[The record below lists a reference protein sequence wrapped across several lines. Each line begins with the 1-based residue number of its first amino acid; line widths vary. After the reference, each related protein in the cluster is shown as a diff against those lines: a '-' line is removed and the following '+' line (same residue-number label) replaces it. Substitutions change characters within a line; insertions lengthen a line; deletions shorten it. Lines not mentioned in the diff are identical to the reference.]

1 MHFLVNTD
9 AETQKKNTGKDGP
22 AAEIDHHDTP
32 QIQDTKARISENTEL
47 PFNPDSSSQVS
58 QICLQT
64 DSDYQV
70 TQPEQCY
77 HIPPPPKQD
86 YGSKFSSALQS
97 KRIYEYARVPSSHAT
112 LPREINEDHREPVR
126 KEYDDNDY
134 KQQTMRNNSKVD
146 IQQNVPCESKPCDET
161 EKQSEVRTVN
171 GLIVK
176 NIPQQRSTPK
186 FIPRQTLNIVKT
198 QLKPSTEDGITQDPL
213 RSELQRNAFL
223 LGKKH
228 GPETRGERRAEVS
241 AEDKSMNNTVSQI
254 RKRVQKVSVRVWYLH
269 RPSELTGTLDM
280 YDRKRRVYKSYYW
293 VLYFDNFKKLNK
305 FYNIYISNA
314 LTDILAN

>member
-1 MHFLVNTD
+1 MYFLVNTD

-47 PFNPDSSSQVS
+47 PFNPDSRSQVS

-64 DSDYQV
+64 NSDYQV

-97 KRIYEYARVPSSHAT
+97 ERIYEYARVPSSHAT
-112 LPREINEDHREPVR
+112 LPREINEDHREPVT
-126 KEYDDNDY
+126 KECDGNDY

-176 NIPQQRSTPK
+176 NIPQQRSTPR

-254 RKRVQKVSVRVWYLH
+254 RKRVQKVSAHVWYLH

-280 YDRKRRVYKSYYW
+280 YDRKRV
-293 VLYFDNFKKLNK
+293 
-305 FYNIYISNA
+305 
-314 LTDILAN
+314 